1 MPPTINEFDIA
12 INALANRKAPG
23 ADGIPPEILKTGK
36 PALMQHLYELLC
48 LCWEKG
54 YVPQDMPDAITVT
67 LYKNKGDCSDCNN
80 YRGIS
85 LVSIVGKAFARV
97 SLCRLQKLASCV
109 YPEYQCGFRPGRS
122 TTDMIFS
129 FRQVQEKCRDLV
141 SRRGLLEILKRIG
154 CPPRFLNIITPFH
167 EDTHNIVSF
176 KGTTSEAFPVSSG
189 VKEGCVLAP
198 TLFGIFFS
206 LLLQYAFNDC
216 DEECTSTQEQM
227 ASSST
232 LPDFVPKRRSG
243 VSSSANFC
251 LPTT

>member
-1 MPPTINEFDIA
+1 MLSTIDEFDIA

-129 FRQVQEKCRDLV
+129 LRQVQEKCREQRMPLYITFIDLTKAFDLV
-141 SRRGLLEILKRIG
+141 GRRGLLEILKRIG
-154 CPPRFLNIITPFH
+154 CPPRILNIITAFH
-167 EDTHNIVSF
+167 EETH
-176 KGTTSEAFPVSSG
+176 TT
-189 VKEGCVLAP
+189 
-198 TLFGIFFS
+198 
-206 LLLQYAFNDC
+206 
-216 DEECTSTQEQM
+216 
-227 ASSST
+227 
-232 LPDFVPKRRSG
+232 
-243 VSSSANFC
+243 
-251 LPTT
+251 